1 MGSLK
6 DMLPSAIG
14 MGVGALIGGPPGAM
28 IGGSL
33 GSAFTGSQASGKLGE
48 ASQAATQAQMNAL
61 MQGQGIQREMWEKQ
75 LELGAPYRQLG
86 YGVLPQLNQLAT
98 GDISQSPEYQWRLG
112 QGEETINRAMA
123 ARGLQ
128 FSRPAINAL
137 ADYTGGLTSEM
148 SANQFNRLLQ
158 LADLGQGATAQAIGG
173 AGQYGA
179 NMANLYEQMG
189 QTQAGG
195 IMNQGNIMANMYG
208 NLGAMPMN
216 MLNTYMLGK
225 GAGLWPQGGGS
236 QTLPTTIRGGQG
248 GGYGF

>member
-1 MGSLK
+1 MS
-6 DMLPSAIG
+6 
-14 MGVGALIGGPPGAM
+14 GVAVA
-28 IGGSL
+28 IGGSAL
-33 GSAFTGSQASGKLGE
+33 VGAYASTKAASKQAGAAGSA
-48 ASQAATQAQMNAL
+48 AATEAQAM
-61 MQGQGIQREMWEKQ
+61 MRGQDIQKEMWEKQ
-75 LELGAPYRQLG
+75 LELGEPYRQLG
-86 YGVLPQLNQLAT
+86 YGVLPQLNQLAS

-148 SANQFNRLLQ
+148 SANQFNRLAQ
-158 LADLGQGATAQAIGG
+158 LANLGQGATAQAVSG

-179 NMANLYEQMG
+179 NMANLYGQMG
-189 QTQAGG
+189 QAQAGG

-208 NLGAMPMN
+208 NLGAMPIN

-225 GAGLWPQGGGS
+225 GAGMW
-236 QTLPTTIRGGQG
+236 GQSSPYDAVASG
-248 GGYGF
+248 KTVPANMQVGVW